1 LRGTAEFRASGETND
16 VGREPST
23 DWCGQALA
31 TSRRRVPDCRVLVDA
46 NDTYT
51 VDEMI
56 GYVKA
61 VADCDLYWIEEPF
74 EENRA

>member
-1 LRGTAEFRASGETND
+1 
-16 VGREPST
+16 
-23 DWCGQALA
+23 LA
-31 TSRRRVPDCRVLVDA
+31 TSRRRVRDCRVLVDA

-56 GYVKA
+56 GCVKA
-61 VADCDLYWIEEPF
+61 VAECDLCRIEEPF